1 MTPELHGRIGSCW
14 TATAPK
20 TSYPHFDA
28 SCAVDVGIVGGGIVG
43 LSTAYLLATAG
54 LSVVLLEGRKLGDQ
68 VTGRSTAKI
77 TTQHALIYDDLIRT
91 VGLKAAGRY
100 AEANRDCH

>member
-1 MTPELHGRIGSCW
+1 MHPELHGQIGSCW

-43 LSTAYLLATAG
+43 LSTAYLLASAG
-54 LSVVLLEGRKLGDQ
+54 LSVVVLDNERFGETGEQ
-68 VTGRSTAKI
+68 VSHTSAGIDIAGIAAASGFAATETVSEMSRS
-77 TTQHALIYDDLIRT
+77 D
-91 VGLKAAGRY
+91 
-100 AEANRDCH
+100 